1 MEKKYLLDGDI
12 VDWTYL
18 IDKACEYDFG
28 FADSVIKT
36 TSSAAKILRDN
47 GHVVQQLRTPR

>member
-12 VDWTYL
+12 VDWKYL
-18 IDKACEYDFG
+18 IDKACEYDFE

-47 GHVVQQLRTPR
+47 GHIVQHKDT

>member
-18 IDKACEYDFG
+18 IDKACEYDFE
-28 FADSVIKT
+28 FADSIIKT

-47 GHVVQQLRTPR
+47 GHVVQQLMTHK